1 LEVGEARSDLVSDGL
16 FAVAVVFD
24 EESLAGLTVL
34 APSDAG
40 PHLFAWSGRALLGVD
55 GVEPVAP
62 PPILFERASLDLND
76 VTAGWDHRAEPD
88 EVEVRDPG
96 AEERS
101 IEGTES
107 SVLPRPMALAEVE
120 LHLRLVHAGSVRRR
134 IGPEFAPPV
143 RKMDDHGESREYSVG
158 SMCPAG

>member
-1 LEVGEARSDLVSDGL
+1 LEVGEARSDLVSEGL
-16 FAVAVVFD
+16 FAVGVVFD

-55 GVEPVAP
+55 GVEPVTP

-101 IEGTES
+101 IEGTELGAAS
-107 SVLPRPMALAEVE
+107 SDGAGQVE

-134 IGPEFAPPV
+134 IGPGFAPPV